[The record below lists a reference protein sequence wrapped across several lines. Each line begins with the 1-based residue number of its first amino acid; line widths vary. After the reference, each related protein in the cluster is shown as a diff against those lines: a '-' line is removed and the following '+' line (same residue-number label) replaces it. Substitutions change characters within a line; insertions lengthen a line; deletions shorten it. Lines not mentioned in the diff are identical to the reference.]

1 MAELRTSRLWLAR
14 GGFLLIA
21 LGLIYIQL
29 LPMNTTPSAWA
40 PPDLLLA
47 VTLAWVVR
55 RPDYLPVLLIAA
67 VFLLAD
73 FLFQRPPGL
82 WAALIVILTEVLR
95 AQAKSL
101 RTASFPMEWATVA
114 FGIVALM
121 LAYRVTNA
129 AVLLPQAP
137 LALTLIQMVLTIL
150 IYPVIVLLSHL
161 LFGIRRPAPGEID
174 ALGRRT

>member
-1 MAELRTSRLWLAR
+1 MAEHGTSRLWLAR
-14 GGFLLIA
+14 GVFVLIA
-21 LGLIYIQL
+21 LVLIYIQL

-55 RPDYLPVLLIAA
+55 RPDYLPVVLIAG

-82 WAALIVILTEVLR
+82 WTALVVVLTEALR

-101 RTASFPMEWATVA
+101 RTASFPMEWATVSA
-114 FGIVALM
+114 GVVALM
-121 LAYRVTNA
+121 VAYRVTNSA
-129 AVLLPQAP
+129 MMLPQAP
-137 LALTLIQMVLTIL
+137 LMLTLIQMLLTIL
-150 IYPVIVLLSHL
+150 IDPVVVLLSHL
-161 LFGIRRPAPGEID
+161 FFGVRRPAPGEID
-174 ALGRRT
+174 AAGRRL